1 MIAILPRPTQQ
12 QWRTMSF
19 ASTLYLIPVL
29 DVLLEKVPE
38 DLHMAVRLGLQ
49 EALVNAA
56 KHGNRLDPSKQ
67 VEVKYFV
74 NREECCWV
82 IADQGDGFEP
92 PDVKG
97 NAPCDVAAWICDDQ
111 ECGRGLFILHQVFDA
126 VEWSL
131 CGTHLHLRLQLPK
144 STRRGMPHF
153 MGFA

>member
-1 MIAILPRPTQQ
+1 MIAILSRPTQQ

-49 EALVNAA
+49 EGLVNAA
-56 KHGNRLDPSKQ
+56 KHGNRLDPGKQ

-74 NREECCWV
+74 NRDECCWV

-92 PDVKG
+92 PVPRL
-97 NAPCDVAAWICDDQ
+97 PCEVEAWICDDQ

-131 CGTHLHLRLQLPK
+131 CGTQLHLRLQLRK
-144 STRRGMPHF
+144 SAIRGIHRL
-153 MGFA
+153 A